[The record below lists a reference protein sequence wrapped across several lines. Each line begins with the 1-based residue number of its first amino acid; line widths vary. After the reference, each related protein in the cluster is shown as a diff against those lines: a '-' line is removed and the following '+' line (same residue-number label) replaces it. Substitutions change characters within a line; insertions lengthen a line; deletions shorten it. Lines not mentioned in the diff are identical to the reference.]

1 MINTAMQDVAK
12 MMGDTPIIT
21 NKDKK
26 DCNSGDF
33 YFFLQIA
40 KDPKNLHVF
49 RRAVHEMK
57 LGFLIILVASGFF
70 VFSAGI
76 KGFEELLP
84 WLWLQSWNSHKI

>member
-12 MMGDTPIIT
+12 MMGDSPIIT

-26 DCNSGDF
+26 DCNSGNLI
-33 YFFLQIA
+33 FFQIA

-49 RRAVHEMK
+49 RRAVHGMK
-57 LGFLIILVASGFF
+57 LGFLVILVASGFF

-76 KGFEELLP
+76 KGLEELLP

>member
-26 DCNSGDF
+26 DGNSSNF
-33 YFFLQIA
+33 YFFQIA

-49 RRAVHEMK
+49 RRAVHGMK
-57 LGFLIILVASGFF
+57 LGFLVILVALGFF
-70 VFSAGI
+70 IFSAGI
-76 KGFEELLP
+76 KRIGGTLTTVVVAIME
-84 WLWLQSWNSHKI
+84 

>member
-1 MINTAMQDVAK
+1 MQDVAK

-26 DCNSGDF
+26 DDNSGNF
-33 YFFLQIA
+33 IFFQIA

-49 RRAVHEMK
+49 RRAVHGMK
-57 LGFLIILVASGFF
+57 PGFLVILVAPGFF
-70 VFSAGI
+70 IFSAGI
-76 KGFEELLP
+76 KGLEELLP